1 MAGSALP
8 GSREAPFLLGIDLGS
23 SSARA
28 IVYDRNGSTVAVEF
42 ERYGW
47 NASTD
52 GGLEIPAERLI
63 AIAASAIDR
72 AVLFCRA
79 ESIPIAAVGLS
90 TFWHGLVGVD
100 ARGEPTTPV
109 FSWGDTR
116 AAGAAAILREEADAG
131 AYHRRT
137 GAYFHPGFPLAKLR
151 WLREEKPGAWRR
163 TQTWLAAGD
172 LLTLRFLGA
181 KVSSVS
187 MASASGLFH
196 QESCDW
202 DEESLALAGID
213 RDHLFP
219 LAPDQPAHELSP
231 EWALRWPE
239 LANVSWTLAYGDG
252 ACANI
257 GSGCVSADRAAL
269 SIGTTAAMRVIV
281 QDTAAQVPLELWS
294 YRIDRMR
301 RVIGG
306 ATSNGGNI
314 YSWCRD
320 SLRLP
325 VDPEEVEAQVAALGP
340 DAHGLTVLPFL
351 AGERSPFW
359 PLDASAA
366 ISGITLATTPAAMLR
381 AGLEA
386 VAYRLAL
393 LREALR
399 AHVPEAA
406 TIVASGRAIAE
417 SPAFARIVCDVMGE
431 PLHVSSFPE
440 SSSRGAA
447 LLAAEAAGVLSGIEL
462 PAPDWKI
469 LEPDL
474 TRTAIYRDAMARQ
487 RDLERRLGLEERGQ
501 GAGARG

>member
-1 MAGSALP
+1 M
-8 GSREAPFLLGIDLGS
+8 LGIDLGS

-28 IVYDRNGSTVAVEF
+28 IVYDRNGETVAVEF
-42 ERYGW
+42 ERYSW
-47 NASTD
+47 TASTD
-52 GGLEIPAERLI
+52 GGLEIPAARLI
-63 AIAASAIDR
+63 EIAATAIDR

-79 ESIPIAAVGLS
+79 SRIPIAAVGVS
-90 TFWHGLVGVD
+90 TFWHGLVGID
-100 ARGEPTTPV
+100 AWGEATTPV

-116 AAGAAAILREEADAG
+116 AAGAAAALRNQADAV

-151 WLREEKPGAWRR
+151 WLREENTGAWRR
-163 TQTWLAAGD
+163 TRTWIAAGD
-172 LLTLRFLGA
+172 LLTMRFLGA
-181 KVSSVS
+181 NVSSVS

-202 DEESLALAGID
+202 DEESLSLAGID
-213 RDHLFP
+213 RGQLFP
-219 LAPDQPAHELSP
+219 IAPDEPRWELSR

-239 LANVSWTLAYGDG
+239 LGGVPWTLAYGDG

-269 SIGTTAAMRVIV
+269 SIGTTAAMRVV
-281 QDTAAQVPLELWS
+281 MQNNAAKVPLELWS
-294 YRIDRMR
+294 YRIDRRR

-325 VDPEEVEAQVAALGP
+325 VNPEEVEARVGALGP
-340 DAHGLTVLPFL
+340 DAHGLTFLPFL

-366 ISGITLATTPAAMLR
+366 ISGITLATTPVGMLR

-399 AHVPEAA
+399 EHVPTAA

-417 SPAFARIVCDVMGE
+417 SPTFARIVCDVLGE

-447 LLAAEAAGVLSGIEL
+447 LLAAEAAGVLPGIEL
-462 PAPDWKI
+462 PAPDWKV
-469 LEPDL
+469 LEPNL
-474 TRTAIYRDAMARQ
+474 TSTAVYREAMARQ
-487 RDLERRLGLEERGQ
+487 RDLERRMGLENRG
-501 GAGARG
+501 

>member
-1 MAGSALP
+1 MTDSVLP
-8 GSREAPFLLGIDLGS
+8 GGGEAPFMLGVDLGS

-28 IVYDRNGSTVAVEF
+28 IVYDRHGATVDVEF
-42 ERYGW
+42 ERYAW
-47 NASTD
+47 TASTD
-52 GGLEIPAERLI
+52 GGLEIPAEGLVQ
-63 AIAASAIDR
+63 IAATAIDR

-79 ESIPIAAVGLS
+79 ERIPIAAVGLS

-100 ARGEPTTPV
+100 GRGEATTPV
-109 FSWGDTR
+109 LSWGDTR
-116 AAGAAAILREEADAG
+116 AAGAAANLRNEADAA

-151 WLREEKPGAWRR
+151 WLREVKPDVWQR
-163 TQTWLAAGD
+163 TRTWLAAGD
-172 LLTLRFLGA
+172 LLTMRFLGA

-202 DEESLALAGID
+202 DEESLSLAGID
-213 RDHLFP
+213 RERLFP
-219 LAPDQPAHELSP
+219 IAPDEPRWELSG

-239 LANVSWTLAYGDG
+239 LSGLPWTLAYGDG

-269 SIGTTAAMRVIV
+269 SVGTTAAMRVVV
-281 QDTAAQVPLELWS
+281 QNTAARVPLELWS
-294 YRIDRMR
+294 YRIDRRR

-325 VDPEEVEAQVAALGP
+325 ANPEEVEAQVGALGP
-340 DAHGLTVLPFL
+340 DAHGLTFLPFL

-399 AHVPEAA
+399 EHVPEAA

-417 SPAFARIVCDVMGE
+417 SPAFARIVCDVLGE

-447 LLAAEAAGVLSGIEL
+447 LLAAEAAGVLPGIEL
-462 PAPDWKI
+462 PAPDWKV
-469 LEPDL
+469 LQPDL
-474 TRTAIYRDAMARQ
+474 ARTAIYREAMARQ
-487 RDLERRLGLEERGQ
+487 RDLEQRLEGRG
-501 GAGARG
+501 

>member
-1 MAGSALP
+1 MGGTAVIDAPRVDP
-8 GSREAPFLLGIDLGS
+8 GAEPFLLGIDLGS

-28 IVYDRNGSTVAVEF
+28 IVYDGRGATVAIEF
-42 ERYGW
+42 ERYSW
-47 NASTD
+47 TASTD
-52 GGLEIPAERLI
+52 GGLEIEADRLVE
-63 AIAASAIDR
+63 IAASAVDR
-72 AVLFCRA
+72 ATLFCRSA
-79 ESIPIAAVGLS
+79 RIPIAAVGIS

-100 ARGEPTTPV
+100 DDGVATTPV

-116 AAGAAAILREEADAG
+116 ASAAAAALRDQADPA
-131 AYHRRT
+131 AYHQRT

-151 WLREEKPGAWRR
+151 WLRERR
-163 TQTWLAAGD
+163 GEAYRQTRKWISAGD
-172 LLTLRFLGA
+172 LLTMRLLDAR
-181 KVSSVS
+181 VSSVS
-187 MASASGLFH
+187 MSSASGLFH
-196 QESCDW
+196 QERCDW
-202 DEESLALAGID
+202 DEESLALAGIG
-213 RDHLFP
+213 RGNLYP
-219 LAPDQPAHELSP
+219 VAPDEQSWQLTGD
-231 EWALRWPE
+231 WAARWPE
-239 LANVSWTLAYGDG
+239 LKGVPWTLAYGDG

-257 GSGCVSADRAAL
+257 GSGCVGVERAAL
-269 SIGTTAAMRVIV
+269 SIGTTAAMRVV
-281 QDTAAQVPLELWS
+281 VPNRSSKIPIELWS
-294 YRIDRMR
+294 YRIDRER
-301 RVIGG
+301 KVIGG

-320 SLRLP
+320 TLRLP
-325 VDPEEVEAQVAALGP
+325 SNPEEVEAEVGALEP
-340 DAHGLTVLPFL
+340 DSHGLTFLPFL

-393 LREALR
+393 LRVALR
-399 AHVPEAA
+399 AEIPDAT

-417 SPAFARIVCDVMGE
+417 SPAFARIICDVLGE

-447 LLAAEAAGVLSGIEL
+447 LLAGEAAAVLRGIDL

-474 TRTAIYRDAMARQ
+474 ERTRIYAEALARQ
-487 RDLERRLGLEERGQ
+487 RDLERRLGL
-501 GAGARG
+501 AP

>member
-1 MAGSALP
+1 MADLALP
-8 GSREAPFLLGIDLGS
+8 RSREAPFLLGIDLGS

-28 IVYDRNGSTVAVEF
+28 IVYDRNGATVAVEF
-42 ERYGW
+42 ERYAW
-47 NASTD
+47 TASTD
-52 GGLEIPAERLI
+52 GGLEIPAARLLEI
-63 AIAASAIDR
+63 TATAIDR
-72 AVLFCRA
+72 AVLFCRT
-79 ESIPIAAVGLS
+79 ERIPIAAVGLS

-100 ARGEPTTPV
+100 ARSEATTPV

-116 AAGAAAILREEADAG
+116 AAGAAARLRSEADAA

-151 WLREEKPGAWRR
+151 WLREENPGAWRR
-163 TQTWLAAGD
+163 TRTWLAAGD
-172 LLTLRFLGA
+172 FLTTRFLGA
-181 KVSSVS
+181 NVSSMS

-202 DEESLALAGID
+202 DEESLSLAGID
-213 RDHLFP
+213 RGNLFP
-219 LAPDQPAHELSP
+219 VAHEEASWELSA

-239 LANVSWTLAYGDG
+239 LSSVPWTLAYGDG

-257 GSGCVSADRAAL
+257 GSGCVGSDRAAL
-269 SIGTTAAMRVIV
+269 SIGTTAAMRVV
-281 QDTAAQVPLELWS
+281 VHNAVAMVPLELWS
-294 YRIDRMR
+294 YRIDRRR

-320 SLRLP
+320 SLRLAT
-325 VDPEEVEAQVAALGP
+325 DPHEVETQVDALGP
-340 DAHGLTVLPFL
+340 DAHGLTFLPFL

-359 PLDASAA
+359 PLDATAA
-366 ISGITLATTPAAMLR
+366 ISGITLATTPAAILR

-399 AHVPEAA
+399 AYVPETV

-417 SPAFARIVCDVMGE
+417 SPAFARIVCDVLGE

-447 LLAAEAAGVLSGIEL
+447 LLAAEAAGVLPGVDL

-474 TRTAIYRDAMARQ
+474 TRTAIYRRAMARQ
-487 RDLERRLGLEERGQ
+487 RDLERRLGLEERG
-501 GAGARG
+501 

>member
-1 MAGSALP
+1 MADSARP
-8 GSREAPFLLGIDLGS
+8 GSRDGPFLLGIDLGS

-28 IVYDRNGSTVAVEF
+28 IVYDRDGATVAVEF
-42 ERYGW
+42 ERYAW
-47 NASTD
+47 SASTD
-52 GGLEIPAERLI
+52 GGLEIPAARLVE
-63 AIAASAIDR
+63 IAATAIDR

-79 ESIPIAAVGLS
+79 ERIPIAAVGLS
-90 TFWHGLVGVD
+90 TFWHGLVGLD
-100 ARGEPTTPV
+100 AEGEATTAV

-116 AAGAAAILREEADAG
+116 AAGAAAILRSEADAA

-151 WLREEKPGAWRR
+151 WLRERDPNAWRQTR
-163 TQTWLAAGD
+163 TWVSAGD
-172 LLTLRFLGA
+172 LLTTRFLGA
-181 KVSSVS
+181 NRSSVS

-202 DEESLALAGID
+202 DEESLALAGIE
-213 RDHLFP
+213 RERLFP
-219 LAPDQPAHELSP
+219 IAPDEQIWELAPR
-231 EWALRWPE
+231 WASRWPE
-239 LANVSWTLAYGDG
+239 LSGVPWTLAYGDG

-257 GSGCVSADRAAL
+257 GSGCVSSERAAL
-269 SIGTTAAMRVIV
+269 SIGTTAAMRVV
-281 QDTAAQVPLELWS
+281 MHNATATVPRELWS
-294 YRIDRMR
+294 YRIDRRR

-314 YSWCRD
+314 YSWCHD
-320 SLRLP
+320 ALRLAT
-325 VDPEEVEAQVAALGP
+325 DRQEVEAQVDALAP
-340 DAHGLTVLPFL
+340 DAHGLTFLPFL

-359 PLDASAA
+359 PLDATAA
-366 ISGITLATTPAAMLR
+366 ISGITLATTPVALLR

-386 VAYRLAL
+386 VAYRLAM
-393 LREALR
+393 LREPLR
-399 AHVPEAA
+399 AHVPQAA

-417 SPAFARIVCDVMGE
+417 SPAFARIVCDVLGE

-447 LLAAEAAGVLSGIEL
+447 LLAAEAAGVLPGVEI

-474 TRTAIYRDAMARQ
+474 RRTAIYREAMARQ
-487 RDLERRLGLEERGQ
+487 RDLERRLGLEKRG
-501 GAGARG
+501 

>member
-1 MAGSALP
+1 MADTTLC
-8 GSREAPFLLGIDLGS
+8 GSREAPFLLGVDLGS

-28 IVYDRNGSTVAVEF
+28 IVYDRKGATVAVEF
-42 ERYGW
+42 ERYSW
-47 NASTD
+47 TASTD
-52 GGLEIPAERLI
+52 GGLEIPAARLI
-63 AIAASAIDR
+63 EIAATAIDR

-79 ESIPIAAVGLS
+79 ERIRIAAVGVS

-100 ARGEPTTPV
+100 ARGEATTPV
-109 FSWGDTR
+109 LSWGDTR
-116 AAGAAAILREEADAG
+116 AAGAAASLRNEADAA

-151 WLREEKPGAWRR
+151 WLRDENPGAWRR
-163 TQTWLAAGD
+163 TRTWLAAGD
-172 LLTLRFLGA
+172 LLTMHFLDA
-181 KVSSVS
+181 NVSSVS

-196 QESCDW
+196 QETCDW

-213 RDHLFP
+213 RGHLFP
-219 LAPDQPAHELSP
+219 IAPDEPSWELSP

-239 LANVSWTLAYGDG
+239 LGGVPWTLAYGDG

-269 SIGTTAAMRVIV
+269 SIGTTAAMRVVV
-281 QDTAAQVPLELWS
+281 QKTAAKVPLELWS
-294 YRIDRMR
+294 YRIDRRR

-325 VDPEEVEAQVAALGP
+325 VNPVEVEEQVGALGP
-340 DAHGLTVLPFL
+340 DAHGLIFLPFL

-366 ISGITLATTPAAMLR
+366 ISGITLATTPVAMLR

-399 AHVPEAA
+399 EHVPEAA

-417 SPAFARIVCDVMGE
+417 SPAFARIVCDVFGE

-447 LLAAEAAGVLSGIEL
+447 LLAAEAAGVLPGIEL
-462 PAPDWKI
+462 PAPDWKV

-474 TRTAIYRDAMARQ
+474 PSTAIYREAMGRQ
-487 RDLERRLGLEERGQ
+487 RDLEQRLGDRG
-501 GAGARG
+501 

>member
-1 MAGSALP
+1 MAEMALP
-8 GSREAPFLLGIDLGS
+8 RSREAPFMLGIDLGS

-28 IVYDRNGSTVAVEF
+28 IVYDRHGATVAVEF
-42 ERYGW
+42 ERYAW
-47 NASTD
+47 TASTD
-52 GGLEIPAERLI
+52 GGLEIQAERLI
-63 AIAASAIDR
+63 EVAATAVDR
-72 AVLFCRA
+72 AVLHCRA
-79 ESIPIAAVGLS
+79 ERIPIAAVGLS
-90 TFWHGLVGVD
+90 TFWHGLVGID
-100 ARGEPTTPV
+100 ARGEATTPV

-116 AAGAAAILREEADAG
+116 AARAAADLRNEADAA

-151 WLREEKPGAWRR
+151 WLREENHGAWRR
-163 TQTWLAAGD
+163 TRTWLAAGD
-172 LLTLRFLGA
+172 FLTMRFLGA
-181 KVSSVS
+181 NVSSVS

-202 DEESLALAGID
+202 DDESLAFAGID
-213 RDHLFP
+213 RGRLFP
-219 LAPDQPAHELSP
+219 IAPDEPSWRLSR
-231 EWALRWPE
+231 EWVLRWPE
-239 LANVSWTLAYGDG
+239 LSGVPWTLAYGDG

-257 GSGCVSADRAAL
+257 GSGCLSADRAAL
-269 SIGTTAAMRVIV
+269 SVGTTAAMRVVV
-281 QDTAAQVPLELWS
+281 QNMSAKVPLELWS
-294 YRIDRMR
+294 YRIDRRR

-320 SLRLP
+320 SLRLA
-325 VDPEEVEAQVAALGP
+325 VDPEEVEAQVGALGP
-340 DAHGLTVLPFL
+340 DAHGLTFLPFL

-366 ISGITLATTPAAMLR
+366 ISGITLATTPVAMLR

-393 LREALR
+393 LREPLR
-399 AHVPEAA
+399 AHVPEAT

-417 SPAFARIVCDVMGE
+417 SPAFARIVCDVLGE

-447 LLAAEAAGVLSGIEL
+447 LLAAEAAGVLPGIAL

-474 TRTAIYRDAMARQ
+474 ARTAIYREAMARQ
-487 RDLERRLGLEERGQ
+487 RDLERRLGFEERD
-501 GAGARG
+501 

>member
-1 MAGSALP
+1 MAETVLP
-8 GSREAPFLLGIDLGS
+8 GAREAPFMLGIDLGS
-23 SSARA
+23 CSARA
-28 IVYDRNGSTVAVEF
+28 IVYDRNGSTVVVEF
-42 ERYGW
+42 ERYAW
-47 NASTD
+47 TASTD
-52 GGLEIPAERLI
+52 GGLEIPAARLVE
-63 AIAASAIDR
+63 IAATAIDR
-72 AVLFCRA
+72 AVLSCRP
-79 ESIPIAAVGLS
+79 EGISISAVGIS

-100 ARGEPTTPV
+100 ARGEATTPV

-116 AAGAAAILREEADAG
+116 AASAAEALRNEADAA

-151 WLREEKPGAWRR
+151 WLREVNPGAWRR
-163 TQTWLAAGD
+163 TAAWLAAGD
-172 LLTLRFLGA
+172 LLTMRFLDA

-202 DEESLALAGID
+202 DEESLSLAGLD
-213 RDHLFP
+213 REHLFP
-219 LAPDQPAHELSP
+219 VAADEPNWELSP
-231 EWALRWPE
+231 HWALRWPE
-239 LANVSWTLAYGDG
+239 LSGIPWTLAYGDG
-252 ACANI
+252 ACASI

-269 SIGTTAAMRVIV
+269 SIGTTAAMRVVV
-281 QDTAAQVPLELWS
+281 QETMAEVPRELWS
-294 YRIDRMR
+294 YRIDRRR

-320 SLRLP
+320 TLRLAA
-325 VDPEEVEAQVAALGP
+325 DPEEVEARVGALGP
-340 DAHGLTVLPFL
+340 DAHGLTFLPFL

-399 AHVPEAA
+399 SHVPEAA

-417 SPAFARIVCDVMGE
+417 SPAFARIVCDVLGE

-447 LLAAEAAGVLSGIEL
+447 LLAAEAAGVLPGIDL
-462 PAPDWKI
+462 PASDWKI

-474 TRTAIYRDAMARQ
+474 ARTAIYREAMARQ
-487 RDLERRLGLEERGQ
+487 RDLEQRLGFDERG
-501 GAGARG
+501 

>member
-1 MAGSALP
+1 MADSALP
-8 GSREAPFLLGIDLGS
+8 GNREAPFLLGIDLGS

-28 IVYDRNGSTVAVEF
+28 IVYDRNGATVAVEF

-47 NASTD
+47 TASTD
-52 GGLEIPAERLI
+52 GGLEIPAARLVQV
-63 AIAASAIDR
+63 AATAIDR
-72 AVLFCRA
+72 AVLFCRS
-79 ESIPIAAVGLS
+79 ERIPIAAVGLS

-100 ARGEPTTPV
+100 ARGEATTPV
-109 FSWGDTR
+109 LSWGDTR
-116 AAGAAAILREEADAG
+116 AAGAAAVLRDEADSAD
-131 AYHRRT
+131 YHRRT
-137 GAYFHPGFPLAKLR
+137 GAYFHPGFPPAKLR
-151 WLREEKPGAWRR
+151 WLREVNPGAWQR
-163 TQTWLAAGD
+163 TRTWLAAGD
-172 LLTLRFLGA
+172 LLTMRFLGA
-181 KVSSVS
+181 KFSSVS

-202 DEESLALAGID
+202 DDESLSLAGID
-213 RDHLFP
+213 RGHLFP
-219 LAPDQPAHELSP
+219 IAPDEPGWELSP
-231 EWALRWPE
+231 EWTLRWPE
-239 LANVSWTLAYGDG
+239 LSGVPWTLAYGDG

-257 GSGCVSADRAAL
+257 GSGSMGSDRAAL
-269 SIGTTAAMRVIV
+269 SIGTTAAMRVVV
-281 QDTAAQVPLELWS
+281 QNTVARVPLELWS
-294 YRIDRMR
+294 YRIDRRR

-320 SLRLP
+320 ALRLAI
-325 VDPEEVEAQVAALGP
+325 DPQKVEAQVDALGP
-340 DAHGLTVLPFL
+340 DGHGLTFLPFL

-366 ISGITLATTPAAMLR
+366 ISGITLATTPVAILR

-393 LREALR
+393 LRSALR

-417 SPAFARIVCDVMGE
+417 SPAFARIVCDVLGE

-447 LLAAEAAGVLSGIEL
+447 LLAAEAAGVLPGVDL
-462 PAPDWKI
+462 PAPDWKV

-487 RDLERRLGLEERGQ
+487 RDLERRLGLVPRTMD
-501 GAGARG
+501 